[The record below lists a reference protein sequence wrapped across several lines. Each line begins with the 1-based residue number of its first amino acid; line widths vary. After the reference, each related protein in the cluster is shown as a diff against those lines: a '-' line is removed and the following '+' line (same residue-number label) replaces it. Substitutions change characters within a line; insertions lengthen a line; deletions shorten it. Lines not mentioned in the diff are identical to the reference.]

1 MTCAVYLR
9 DLIVFTLIFHIVA
22 VNHYKSVKSI
32 DNNLYKKIMDA
43 KSKQSYPLYIWRLQH
58 WIQNQRQTEYCY
70 FSNSEKNYC
79 KHCSCASNNRYHSK
93 DMTSRRQINVV
104 SISHQY
110 RRMFAGNSTNE
121 AALKINKSAS

>member
-43 KSKQSYPLYIWRLQH
+43 KSKQSCPLYIWHYTTLNTKSKTG
-58 WIQNQRQTEYCY
+58 WILL
-70 FSNSEKNYC
+70 F
-79 KHCSCASNNRYHSK
+79 
-93 DMTSRRQINVV
+93 
-104 SISHQY
+104 
-110 RRMFAGNSTNE
+110 
-121 AALKINKSAS
+121 LKQWKELL